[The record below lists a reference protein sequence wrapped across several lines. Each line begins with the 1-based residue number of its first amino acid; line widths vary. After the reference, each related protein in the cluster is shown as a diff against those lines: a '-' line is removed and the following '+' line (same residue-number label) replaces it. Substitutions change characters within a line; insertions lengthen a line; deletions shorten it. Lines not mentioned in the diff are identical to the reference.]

1 MLDTFSALATFDG
14 EEKPETAVAEKP
26 NEVASVDMSA
36 IIRRINT
43 IEAKLNEL
51 SAERTA
57 NTERTD
63 DGADNSNNGNNTENE
78 SEDNS
83 NGD

>member
-63 DGADNSNNGNNTENE
+63 DGADNSNNNN
-78 SEDNS
+78 SEDEREDEN

>member
-14 EEKPETAVAEKP
+14 EEKTETAVAEKP

-63 DGADNSNNGNNTENE
+63 DGAGNSNNNN
-78 SEDNS
+78 SEDEREDEN